1 MAGTASLVEGGIA
14 VHAATSRYLSLPGP
28 EHTAE
33 RLALATEVIR
43 LAEHA
48 GDHESA
54 LIARVGRITELLE
67 LGEIAEADAEIELHA
82 RLAEARKHGTS
93 LWRASVF
100 RAMRALLGGR
110 FEEAEWL
117 IARALDA
124 GQRLQDP
131 NVTDVFGLQM
141 LTLRREQGRLGEME
155 AVHRS
160 FLTQHPDHLGW
171 RSAFALLLS
180 ELGREAEAEQELE
193 RVYVATLESV
203 QQDLRWLPTIATL
216 GEACAVLGDAARANK
231 VYALLS
237 PYSQRCVVVGY
248 GAACLGSVSY
258 YLALLARSMGRW
270 QVAAEDFEEALRVNT
285 LIGAP
290 AVLARTQHAYADALL
305 ACIES
310 EPWNDA
316 RAQRQ
321 RALSFLESALT
332 AYQRLGMN
340 SYREQAV
347 AAELRTLGPM
357 ADRMSAVDVAL
368 TLQPTAD
375 SPAEE
380 LVSSDDVE
388 VGPITSRDEA
398 TGFPV
403 QQWGTYRSLL
413 NIRLG
418 VCLTLSVVVPL
429 ALFAAQGWPPSA
441 WSPRTWP
448 LVGIVAMTTLAG
460 LAYRTAA
467 QRRPS
472 LAAPPPGVVYV
483 IHWIDVA
490 LTTAAMFLLG
500 GLDVFI
506 GVPIYALILVHTAIE
521 VPARRVHILAA
532 VAAAAYALTI
542 LGIDAGWEAIFVR
555 AELTEQELLHART
568 TLAIVNAIFLM
579 VLSSLSATLA
589 GVTRRQT
596 IRARA
601 AETRLQA
608 LNLVLERKVR
618 ERTLALNAANGSLMT
633 TNIALEELNR
643 EIELYANAVSHDIRS
658 HIVAATESL
667 RLVSARTVDGATRLC
682 QLGMESL
689 RGVERMLVSLRD
701 LMRNRAGEPVR
712 AVAMQTLLEEV
723 INEVRTVRAAGDVP
737 VELVGAFSEIEAQPS
752 KIRHAFR
759 NLIDNAVVHTRG
771 RSGCRIEVGQK
782 AEGGSAVFWVR
793 DNGEGIPYAYQ
804 GVIFEPFR
812 RGPNE
817 NDDGIGIG
825 LTLVRQI
832 VQQHG
837 GKVWADSVP
846 GKGATFWIKMPAHQ
860 ARGQEG
866 K

>member
-1 MAGTASLVEGGIA
+1 MQVVSL
-14 VHAATSRYLSLPGP
+14 TSRYLSLAGP
-28 EHTAE
+28 EYTAE
-33 RLALATEVIR
+33 RLALATEAVR
-43 LAEHA
+43 LAEDA
-48 GDHESA
+48 GDHQSA

-67 LGEIAEADAEIELHA
+67 LGEIADADAEIELHA
-82 RLAEARKHGTS
+82 RLAEAQQQPAS

-100 RAMRALLGGR
+100 RAMRALLSGR

-117 IARALDA
+117 VARALDA

-131 NVTDVFGLQM
+131 NVTDVFGVQM

-155 AVHRS
+155 AVHRN
-160 FLTQHPDHLGW
+160 FLAQHPDHLGW
-171 RSAFALLLS
+171 RSAFALVLA
-180 ELGREAEAEQELE
+180 EMGRKAEAEREFE
-193 RVYVATLESV
+193 RVYATTLASV
-203 QQDLRWLPTIATL
+203 QPDLRWLPTVATL
-216 GEACAVLGDAARANK
+216 GEVCAVLGDAARAIK
-231 VYALLS
+231 LYELLS
-237 PYSQRCVVVGY
+237 PYPQRCIVVGY

-258 YLALLARSMGRW
+258 YLGLLARTTGRW
-270 QVAAEDFEEALRVNT
+270 QVAEEHFKEALRVNAVM
-285 LIGAP
+285 GA
-290 AVLARTQHAYADALL
+290 ASSLARTRHAYADALL
-305 ACIES
+305 ARIEA
-310 EPWNDA
+310 EPWSDA
-316 RAQRQ
+316 LAERQ
-321 RALSFLESALT
+321 RALDLLGSALT

-340 SYREQAV
+340 TYRDKAV

-357 ADRMSAVDVAL
+357 SGGVGTADVAL
-368 TLQPTAD
+368 PLQPPGGDLAD
-375 SPAEE
+375 VLAA
-380 LVSSDDVE
+380 DDSE
-388 VGPITSRDEA
+388 SLPVGTENEA

-403 QQWGTYRSLL
+403 QQWGTYRTLL

-418 VCLTLSVVVPL
+418 VCLTLCVVVPL
-429 ALFAAQGWPPSA
+429 GLLAAQGWPPSA
-441 WSPRTWP
+441 WSMRTWP
-448 LVGIVAMTTLAG
+448 LVGLVGLTTLAG
-460 LAYRTAA
+460 LAYRAAA
-467 QRRPS
+467 QRRQR
-472 LAAPPPGVVYV
+472 LAAPPPGVVYL
-483 IHWIDVA
+483 IHWIDAA
-490 LTTAAMFLLG
+490 LVTVAMFLLG

-521 VPARRVHILAA
+521 VPARRVHVLAG

-542 LGIDAGWEAIFVR
+542 LGLDAGWEAIFAR
-555 AELTEQELLHART
+555 AELTEHELLHART
-568 TLAIVNAIFLM
+568 TLAIVNAIFLA
-579 VLSSLSATLA
+579 VLSFLSTTLA

-601 AETRLQA
+601 AEARLQA
-608 LNLVLERKVR
+608 LNSVLEQKVR
-618 ERTLALNAANGSLMT
+618 ERTLALNAANASLIT

-667 RLVSARTVDGATRLC
+667 RLVSARAFDGTTRLC

-712 AVAMQTLLEEV
+712 AVAMQALLGEV
-723 INEVRTVRAAGDVP
+723 INEVRTVRDACDVP
-737 VELVGAFSEIEAQPS
+737 VELVGLFSEIEAQPS

-793 DNGEGIPYAYQ
+793 DNGEGIPYDYQ
-804 GVIFEPFR
+804 GLIFEPFR

-817 NDDGIGIG
+817 NEDGIGIG

-860 ARGQEG
+860 SRSQEG
-866 K
+866 KWALQA